1 MIRFDMR
8 VGSKKRKCWLGYI
21 RMKIWRGHLLRILA
35 GRCLLSKADWIASMC
50 WQQSFQ
56 EIDANI
62 KLFERL
68 ITMREST
75 K

>member
-1 MIRFDMR
+1 
-8 VGSKKRKCWLGYI
+8 
-21 RMKIWRGHLLRILA
+21 MKIWRGHLLRILA